1 MTMRPL
7 QNQVN
12 DVAVFGLSV
21 ALLGFIT
28 KMVREMT
35 ASAPGGAKA
44 PALLPTTRTYTAT
57 QIFAAAKEYFS
68 ITTDPDEAGYIL
80 PDGTMLDFSDKN
92 NGGDPGKRMLDHG
105 DIAFAW
111 PEDDSPGGF
120 EAMKQVMNWGA
131 VRFTTFRETV
141 VVDLVKPLTEAQ
153 ERAVDRAL
161 WYNPDAVLVIEVD
174 NPELDQIDYWEF
186 THPFT
191 NWKAFVEG
199 TVAIGRLTV
208 STLLP
213 QARRKDIDVLDRLIK
228 EKHQD
233 VNWEKWPHGTIS
245 DARKAV
251 YKDILNGFG
260 TVQEVKEYVEGMP
273 EDSVIFTAR
282 GDEISFTLI
291 KVITADIERNPWL
304 SPFKPERRDISWQ
317 PPLMPETKKERAG
330 RCYEL
335 AWRHIINHG
344 EGTLIHG
351 EVWSHKLGR
360 MIGHAWVETETGF
373 IYEPVSDQYFEKDWL
388 YKTYKV
394 KEFNTYTPEQAAI
407 MAART
412 KTHGPWTEA
421 ERKAFLKPVEYLPAS
436 IPRDELTRIA
446 DKYGWWA
453 AKLAESVCPHNDVA
467 CVERE
472 ARRLVEAR
480 RARLE

>member
-7 QNQVN
+7 QNQAT
-12 DVAVFGLSV
+12 DIAVFVLSV
-21 ALLGFIT
+21 ALLGFVT
-28 KMVREMT
+28 KMVRDMT
-35 ASAPGGAKA
+35 ADAMAGAKA
-44 PALLPTTRTYTAT
+44 PALLPAAMLPQIQKTYREQAHQAIESVQKALDETRKAD
-57 QIFAAAKEYFS
+57 S
-68 ITTDPDEAGYIL
+68 IRRIERIL
-80 PDGTMLDFSDKN
+80 DRS
-92 NGGDPGKRMLDHG
+92 
-105 DIAFAW
+105 
-111 PEDDSPGGF
+111 E
-120 EAMKQVMNWGA
+120 V
-131 VRFTTFRETV
+131 
-141 VVDLVKPLTEAQ
+141 
-153 ERAVDRAL
+153 ER
-161 WYNPDAVLVIEVD
+161 
-174 NPELDQIDYWEF
+174 
-186 THPFT
+186 
-191 NWKAFVEG
+191 FVEG
-199 TVAIGRLTV
+199 ADDLREAIADYKGIEREGLTPEEYQEEKEAAFEAIAEAV
-208 STLLP
+208 DGLDIDEDAFESLEEEEIEKPPPVKPPAPNEL
-213 QARRKDIDVLDRLIK
+213 RRKGIATLDRLIRDK
-228 EKHQD
+228 QRD
-233 VNWEKWPHGTIS
+233 LRPPPSLS

-251 YKDILNGFG
+251 YKDILNGFS
-260 TVQEVKEYVEGMP
+260 TVQEAKDYVEGMP